1 MRKRVF
7 SGVQPS
13 GILTLGN
20 YLGAIKRFVE
30 FQDEFEAFYCVVD
43 YHAITVPQPP
53 ESLRSQIARTAAFM
67 LGAGLDPEKMTL
79 FVQSDVP
86 AHTQLG
92 WIMECT
98 ATFGELSRMTQFKDK
113 SQGKESV
120 SGGLFTYPA
129 LMAADIL
136 LYDADAV
143 PVGEDQ
149 KQHVE
154 LCRDLAERFN
164 SRFGSVLKVPEPL
177 IAETGARI
185 MSLQDPHKKMS
196 KSDPNPSGYISLA
209 DSKDDIAKKIRRAV
223 TDSGREVA
231 YDPEEKP
238 ALANLITIFSH
249 CSGRSI
255 DEVVAAYEGKGYA
268 EFKKDL
274 AEVVVEALTPVQA
287 RHDAIVADGSYV
299 EVLREGARRA
309 HEVSST
315 VLRRVKEAM
324 GLSLFID
331 PEGVRI

>member
-1 MRKRVF
+1 
-7 SGVQPS
+7 
-13 GILTLGN
+13 
-20 YLGAIKRFVE
+20 
-30 FQDEFEAFYCVVD
+30 
-43 YHAITVPQPP
+43 
-53 ESLRSQIARTAAFM
+53 
-67 LGAGLDPEKMTL
+67 
-79 FVQSDVP
+79 
-86 AHTQLG
+86 
-92 WIMECT
+92 
-98 ATFGELSRMTQFKDK
+98 
-113 SQGKESV
+113 
-120 SGGLFTYPA
+120 
-129 LMAADIL
+129 
-136 LYDADAV
+136 
-143 PVGEDQ
+143 
-149 KQHVE
+149 
-154 LCRDLAERFN
+154 
-164 SRFGSVLKVPEPL
+164 
-177 IAETGARI
+177 

>member
-30 FQDEFEAFYCVVD
+30 IQNEYEAFYCVVD
-43 YHAITVPQPP
+43 YHAITVPQAPD
-53 ESLRSQIARTAAFM
+53 SLRSQIAHTAAFM
-67 LGAGLDPEKMTL
+67 LGAGLDPDKMTL

-86 AHTQLG
+86 THTQLG

-164 SRFGSVLKVPEPL
+164 SRFGKVLKVPEPL
-177 IAETGARI
+177 IGQTGARI
-185 MSLQDPHKKMS
+185 MSLQDPHRKMS
-196 KSDPNPSGYISLA
+196 KSDPNPAGYISLA
-209 DSKDDIAKKIRRAV
+209 DSPDDIVKKIKRAV

-231 YDPEEKP
+231 YDPDEKP
-238 ALANLITIFSH
+238 ALANLITIFAH
-249 CSGRSI
+249 CSEKSI
-255 DEVVAAYEGKGYA
+255 NDIVAAYDGKGYA

-274 AEVVVEALTPVQA
+274 ADVVVEALTPIRM
-287 RHDAIVADGSYV
+287 RHDAILADGSYID
-299 EVLREGARRA
+299 VLRHGARRA
-309 HEVSST
+309 HDVSSA

-324 GLSLFID
+324 GLSLYID
-331 PEGVRI
+331 PAGVRI

>member
-30 FQDEFEAFYCVVD
+30 IQDEFEAFYCVVD